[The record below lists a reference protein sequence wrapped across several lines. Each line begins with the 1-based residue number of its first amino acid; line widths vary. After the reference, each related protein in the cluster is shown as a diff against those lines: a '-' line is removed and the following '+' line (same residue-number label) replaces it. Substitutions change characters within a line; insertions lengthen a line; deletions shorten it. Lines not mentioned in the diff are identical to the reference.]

1 MEQTSSPIAPSAFS
15 SCGTLPRQLESGPA
29 RYIDRFSDVRILC
42 VGDLML
48 DVFEY
53 GSVARVSPEAP
64 VPVLKKTGE
73 RRMPGGAGN
82 VAINLSALECG
93 IQFAGVIGK
102 DADGR
107 MLVDFMK
114 ASGVGSDYIAEMEG
128 YATSVKTR
136 FVAGAHHLLRFDQE
150 MPLCISQ
157 DFADQWLGQLED
169 ALKNADL
176 VMLSDYGKGVFDEC
190 TAQCL
195 IECAHRY
202 GKPVIVDPKLP
213 DWTIYRGATLVK
225 PNLKEFQAVTGKVFH
240 PGTENFVNE
249 AVAAGREIGKRYNI
263 RHILVTL
270 SEYGMLHIPVP
281 ENESPTCLP
290 TEAREVFD
298 VSGAGDTS
306 LAVLGASLAAGASI
320 PEAMKIANAASGIV
334 VGKFGTASVT
344 RDELKKAIHRE
355 NSAGIITADQAVAMV
370 REWKVQGR
378 VVGFTNGCFD
388 ILHVGHAESFRR
400 AHELCDI
407 LIVGLNSDASVRRL
421 KGPTRPVN
429 SENARATMLTS
440 LKAVD
445 YVVLFDSDTALPLVE
460 KIQPDVIAKEGY
472 TLDAWPEGRYVESYG
487 GRAVTLPR
495 VEGIS
500 TTSLLEKLK

>member
-1 MEQTSSPIAPSAFS
+1 MEQTSSSIAPSAFS
-15 SCGTLPRQLESGPA
+15 PCGAMPLSTESGSA

-82 VAINLSALECG
+82 VAVNLSALECG
-93 IQFAGVIGK
+93 IQFAGVIGN

-107 MLVDFMK
+107 MLTDFMK
-114 ASGVGSDYIAEMEG
+114 ACHIGSDYIAEMEG
-128 YATSVKTR
+128 YVTSVKTR

-150 MPLCISQ
+150 MPLCMPQ
-157 DFADQWLGQLED
+157 DFADQWLDRLES
-169 ALKNADL
+169 ALQDADL
-176 VMLSDYGKGVFDEC
+176 VMLSDYGKGVFDER
-190 TAQCL
+190 TSQRL
-195 IECAHRY
+195 IECAHKH

-240 PGTENFVNE
+240 PASENFMQE
-249 AVAAGREIGKRYNI
+249 AVAAGREIGARYNI

-270 SEYGMLHIPVP
+270 SEYGMLHIPMS
-281 ENESPTCLP
+281 ESESPTRLP

-344 RDELKKAIHRE
+344 RDELKKAMQRE
-355 NSAGIITADQAVAMV
+355 NEAGILTADQAAAMV
-370 REWKVQGR
+370 REWKAQGY

-388 ILHVGHAESFRR
+388 VLHIGHAESFRR
-400 AHELCDI
+400 AHELCDV

-421 KGPTRPVN
+421 KGPSRPVN
-429 SENARATMLTS
+429 SENARAAMLTA

-460 KIQPDVIAKEGY
+460 KIRPDVIAKEGY
-472 TLDAWPEGRYVESYG
+472 ALDAWPEGRYVESYG